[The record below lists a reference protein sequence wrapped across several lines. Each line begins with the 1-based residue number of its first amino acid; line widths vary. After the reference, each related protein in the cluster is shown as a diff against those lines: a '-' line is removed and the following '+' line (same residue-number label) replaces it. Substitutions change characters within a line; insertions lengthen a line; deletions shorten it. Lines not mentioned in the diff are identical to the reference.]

1 MDQPSSA
8 FVFASKGG
16 VLERVLRNEYLRVG
30 LLSKTLLEELRDC
43 GRRVPEDVSVVAI
56 GPDDLVS
63 RFGVSGVALPADIVG
78 STAVELVMA
87 KLDGETVPAA
97 TMLRPILTVRETTAA
112 APLSRR
118 LSKEK
123 A

>member
-1 MDQPSSA
+1 M
-8 FVFASKGG
+8 
-16 VLERVLRNEYLRVG
+16 
-30 LLSKTLLEELRDC
+30 
-43 GRRVPEDVSVVAI
+43 SVVAI

-63 RFGVSGVALPADIVG
+63 RFGVSGVALPADAVG

-87 KLDGETVPAA
+87 KLDGEAVPAA
-97 TMLRPILTVRETTAA
+97 TMLPPILTVRETTAA

-118 LSKEK
+118 RLKEK